1 MLCWGEIRTRT
12 QTQMTKWH
20 NYLIIGITQ
29 MQRKD
34 NRLIPEQDLG
44 STNVFGCWI
53 MRICRRFQGKS
64 WNRRTF

>member
-20 NYLIIGITQ
+20 NYLIIGTTQ

-44 STNVFGCWI
+44 STNVFGC
-53 MRICRRFQGKS
+53 
-64 WNRRTF
+64 